1 MVTGAIDVCIL
12 GYITDDFYVSYEKDE
27 VKDPVTIDVPGG
39 ITTYSSKVSTALGYR
54 TGIVATVGEDFFNKE
69 KFESLRKDKMLDLRG
84 VVAEGEKTTNLYL
97 IIPAHGYTIGILR
110 HLRENILPKH
120 IPAEYLM
127 ARAMH
132 IGPLVGEVPLDT
144 VKFIKE
150 HSKTA
155 VISLDVQSYVRK
167 LNDFSKLETEDYEKL
182 SKYLSDEQMEQFKQ
196 ERAQLVKLGS
206 WEECVQFAKF
216 VDIMKANVYEACS
229 LAGLDIQ
236 EEELKE
242 TDNQRIYAYRA
253 LDVLE
258 EKFAEHQHLVFVI
271 TLGEGGALVCQL
283 KGKMHPRIYVPA
295 APASSVIDS
304 TGAGDTFMIS
314 FLIEY
319 SKTKDLLFSTK
330 YALATSSVSV
340 ESAGPFPATPG
351 DVIRRYEE
359 AYGSFFWR

>member
-69 KFESLRKDKMLDLRG
+69 KFESLRKDNMLDLRG

-144 VKFIKE
+144 VKFIK
-150 HSKTA
+150 
-155 VISLDVQSYVRK
+155 D
-167 LNDFSKLETEDYEKL
+167 
-182 SKYLSDEQMEQFKQ
+182 
-196 ERAQLVKLGS
+196 
-206 WEECVQFAKF
+206 
-216 VDIMKANVYEACS
+216 
-229 LAGLDIQ
+229 
-236 EEELKE
+236 
-242 TDNQRIYAYRA
+242 
-253 LDVLE
+253 
-258 EKFAEHQHLVFVI
+258 
-271 TLGEGGALVCQL
+271 
-283 KGKMHPRIYVPA
+283 
-295 APASSVIDS
+295 
-304 TGAGDTFMIS
+304 
-314 FLIEY
+314 
-319 SKTKDLLFSTK
+319 
-330 YALATSSVSV
+330 
-340 ESAGPFPATPG
+340 
-351 DVIRRYEE
+351 
-359 AYGSFFWR
+359 